1 MLKEMKEPE
10 QNNPE
15 FIYHL
20 VLESEFLI
28 QTRDN
33 MYIPQFFLREG
44 FIHCTNGEDL
54 TILIANDFF
63 SKEKDLLVLKI
74 RLKKVVAKVLFEPPV
89 LMNGKENFP
98 LKQGFLFP
106 HIYGSLNLDSIEGIA
121 KLPKINYV
129 FHFPKQFISF
139 NQYKAGNQWI

>member
-1 MLKEMKEPE
+1 MKEQE
-10 QNNPE
+10 QNNPD

-20 VLESEFLI
+20 VLESEFLS

-33 MYIPQFFLREG
+33 MYTPLFFLQEG

-74 RLKKVVAKVLFEPPV
+74 RLKKLMAKVLFESTIP
-89 LMNGKENFP
+89 LSGKENSP
-98 LKQGFLFP
+98 LKQGSMFP
-106 HIYGSLNLDSIEGIA
+106 HIYGSLNLDAIEGIA

-139 NQYKAGNQWI
+139 NQYKAGNLWI